1 MKPIEEV
8 YSFVESSDFITI
20 GYNSFSESFKDEF
33 ISKLPILRLSEVS
46 SSFDFDDII
55 NSIKRSFRERRL
67 VSLLNDDTVE
77 DLMIK
82 FDFLVIDYSYFEV
95 EMKNIQ
101 GGMMGAEIFKNRK
114 FESLRS
120 QAIRDGFKV
129 IYTSSLYRSVA
140 DNQRSKDN
148 FLIKGGR
155 HPLYVS
161 DLVLYMTEDGISII
175 KNRYGHQKTFS
186 LNELK

>member
-101 GGMMGAEIFKNRK
+101 GGMMGAEIFKSRK
-114 FESLRS
+114 FDSLRS
-120 QAIRDGFKV
+120 QAIRDGFKI
-129 IYTSSLYRSVA
+129 IYTSSLYRNVA
-140 DNQRSKDN
+140 DSQNI
-148 FLIKGGR
+148 IKGGR